1 MGGIVMRVFR
11 VVYDNGWWG
20 DEIAATKE
28 EVRAKLK
35 LTCEQFE
42 CRIVSIMPVR
52 GLAQHVE
59 N

>member
-1 MGGIVMRVFR
+1 MRVFR

-35 LTCEQFE
+35 PTCEQFE

-52 GLAQHVE
+52 GLAQPVE